1 MVKIIAV
8 SGKGGVG
15 KTLLSALLVR
25 AIKESGKGSLLAIDA
40 DPDSNLAESLNV
52 KFEKTVGDIREDL
65 LSEKLPPGVEK
76 EKHLSAKV
84 FEITVEEDGFD
95 LIVMGRPE
103 GPGCYCAINHLLR
116 NIIDETTQAYDYCII
131 DAEAGLEHMSRRTTQ
146 NVNTMLIVTDPSKK
160 GFLTAR
166 RIKELAK
173 ELGIEFD
180 SMFLVL
186 NRVKSGNRE
195 LMLKEAKEVGIDV
208 IGLIPEDTLVAE
220 YDLEGK
226 PLINLPADSEAYN
239 SVSSFA
245 GGLT

>member
-76 EKHLSAKV
+76 EKHLSSKV

-166 RIKELAK
+166 RIKDLAK